1 MSGRRV
7 TVTGA
12 TGLIGPRLIR
22 ELQAGGCEV
31 TVLSR
36 DPERARAKLGDVEAV
51 AWDLMRE
58 PAPAA
63 ALEGRDGVVHL
74 AGEPVAQRWS
84 ERAKRAIRESRVA
97 GTEHLL
103 EGLRGTEQRPKVL
116 VSSSATGYYGPHGP
130 EPLDEEAPPGDD
142 FLAEICVAW
151 EAVAE
156 RAVELGMRVLRV
168 RTGVVLDSG
177 GGALE
182 KMLAPFKLGVGGPVA
197 GGRQYMPWVHVDDVV
212 GIMTTAL
219 ADERWNGAAN
229 ATAPLPVTN
238 REFSRALGRVLRRP
252 AILPVPGAALKL
264 LYGEMS
270 EIVTGGARVVPAK
283 PLMLGYSFRHPDLD
297 EALRSA
303 LSG

>member
-1 MSGRRV
+1 MSDRRV

-12 TGLIGPRLIR
+12 TGLIGPRLVR
-22 ELQAGGCEV
+22 ELQDSGWDV

-36 DPERARAKLGDVEAV
+36 DPDRARSKLPGVEAH
-51 AWDLMRE
+51 AWNLMSD
-58 PAPAA
+58 PAPVE
-63 ALEGRDGVVHL
+63 ALEGRDGVIHL

-84 ERAKRAIRESRVA
+84 ESSKRAIRESRVL

-103 EGLRGTEQRPKVL
+103 EGLRGTERRPRVL

-168 RTGVVLDSG
+168 RTGVVLDSS

-182 KMLAPFKLGVGGPVA
+182 KMLPPFKLGVGGPVA
-197 GGRQYMPWVHVDDVV
+197 GGRQYMPWVHADDVV
-212 GIMTTAL
+212 GIMRTAL
-219 ADERWNGAAN
+219 EDESWSGAAN
-229 ATAPLPVTN
+229 ATAPVPVTN
-238 REFSRALGRVLRRP
+238 AAFSKALGRALHRP
-252 AILPVPGAALKL
+252 SLLPVPGAALKL

-270 EIVTGGARVVPAK
+270 EIVTTGARVVPAK
-283 PLMLGYSFRHPDLD
+283 PLMLGYTFRHPDLD
-297 EALRSA
+297 EALQSA

>member
-1 MSGRRV
+1 MSERRV

-12 TGLIGPRLIR
+12 TGLIGPRLVR
-22 ELQAGGCEV
+22 ELQGEGWQV

-36 DPERARAKLGDVEAV
+36 DPDRARSKLPGVEAH
-51 AWDLMRE
+51 AWELMSA
-58 PAPAA
+58 PAPAE
-63 ALEGRDGVVHL
+63 ALDGRDGVIHL

-84 ERAKRAIRESRVA
+84 DSSKRAIRESRVV

-103 EGLRGTEQRPKVL
+103 EGLRGTERPPKVL

-168 RTGVVLDSG
+168 RTGVVLDSN

-182 KMLAPFKLGVGGPVA
+182 KMLTPFKLGVGGPVA
-197 GGRQYMPWVHVDDVV
+197 GGGQYMPWVHADDVV
-212 GIMTTAL
+212 GIMRTAL
-219 ADERWNGAAN
+219 QDERWSGAAN
-229 ATAPLPVTN
+229 ATAPVPVTN
-238 REFSRALGRVLRRP
+238 AEFSRALGRALHRP
-252 AILPVPGAALKL
+252 SFLPVPGAALKL

-270 EIVTGGARVVPAK
+270 EIVTTGARVVPAR
-283 PLMLGYSFRHPDLD
+283 PLMLGYAFRHPDLD

-303 LSG
+303 LGG

>member
-1 MSGRRV
+1 MSERRV

-12 TGLIGPRLIR
+12 TGLIGPRLVR
-22 ELQAGGCEV
+22 ELQGAGWQV

-36 DPERARAKLGDVEAV
+36 DPDRARSKLPGVEAH
-51 AWDLMRE
+51 AWELMSD
-58 PAPAA
+58 PAPVE
-63 ALEGRDGVVHL
+63 ALEGRDGVIHL

-84 ERAKRAIRESRVA
+84 DSSKRAIRESRVA

-130 EPLDEEAPPGDD
+130 EPLDEEAPPGED

-168 RTGVVLDSG
+168 RTGVVLDSN

-182 KMLAPFKLGVGGPVA
+182 KMLTPFKAGVGGPVA
-197 GGRQYMPWVHVDDVV
+197 GGRQYMPWVHADDVV
-212 GIMTTAL
+212 GIMSTAL
-219 ADERWNGAAN
+219 EDERWHGAAN
-229 ATAPLPVTN
+229 ATAPVPVTN
-238 REFSRALGRVLRRP
+238 AEFSKALGRVLHRP
-252 AILPVPGAALKL
+252 SVLPVPGAALKL

-270 EIVTGGARVVPAK
+270 EIVTTGARVVPAK
-283 PLMLGYSFRHPDLD
+283 PLMLGYDFRHPDLD

>member
-1 MSGRRV
+1 MSERRV

-12 TGLIGPRLIR
+12 TGLIGPRLVR
-22 ELQAGGCEV
+22 ELQDGGWQV

-36 DPERARAKLGDVEAV
+36 DPDRARGKLPGVEAY
-51 AWDLMRE
+51 AWELMSE
-58 PAPAA
+58 PAPVES
-63 ALEGRDGVVHL
+63 LEGRDGVIHL

-84 ERAKRAIRESRVA
+84 DSAKRAIRESRVV

-130 EPLDEEAPPGDD
+130 EPLDEEAPPGED
-142 FLAEICVAW
+142 FLAEVCVAW

-168 RTGVVLDSG
+168 RTGVVLDSS

-182 KMLAPFKLGVGGPVA
+182 KMLPPFKLGVGGPVA
-197 GGRQYMPWVHVDDVV
+197 GGRQYMPWVHAQDIV
-212 GIMTTAL
+212 GIMRTAL
-219 ADERWNGAAN
+219 ENESWSGAAN
-229 ATAPLPVTN
+229 ATAPVPVTN
-238 REFSRALGRVLRRP
+238 AEFSKALGRALHRP
-252 AILPVPGAALKL
+252 SILPVPGAALKL

-270 EIVTGGARVVPAK
+270 EIVTTGARVVPAR
-283 PLMLGYSFRHPDLD
+283 PLMLGYAFRHPDLD